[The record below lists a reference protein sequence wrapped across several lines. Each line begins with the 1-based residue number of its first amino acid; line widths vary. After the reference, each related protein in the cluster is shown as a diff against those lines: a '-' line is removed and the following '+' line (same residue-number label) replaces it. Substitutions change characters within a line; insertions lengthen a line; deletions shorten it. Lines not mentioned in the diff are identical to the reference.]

1 MNSSNQNSFLLSVLT
16 MAQYKWPI
24 SYTPTRSNISR
35 RMWRAVFNVSFSY
48 TPTRSNISRRM
59 WRAGLEL
66 GADVALLS
74 MHSIF
79 IQSSAQKLILL
90 SSAEILI
97 RGSKYASA
105 ALPLRFKLIQKN
117 ISQKK
122 NLGSSKA
129 HGNSF
134 HYFPIIP
141 HSIEHL
147 PENVMSGPQC
157 GIAVDACVQRKDLE
171 VLMALQVR
179 FHCVSNRW
187 SLFLFFD
194 EGEGLSRFAYGWL
207 RSTVEIISKFK
218 KRKLDETIT
227 TPP

>member
-16 MAQYKWPI
+16 MAQYKRPI

-66 GADVALLS
+66 DEALLL

-79 IQSSAQKLILL
+79 IQCSAQKLILS

-105 ALPLRFKLIQKN
+105 ALPLRFKLIQKKYFT
-117 ISQKK
+117 KK

-129 HGNSF
+129 HGYSF
-134 HYFPIIP
+134 HYFPIIS